1 MDITGISELKS
12 QASDIAGSATAI
24 TIDLA
29 KEADKEEFAGFNP
42 AAGKEKQRWYMLFVI
57 GGLLALL
64 NAAVIGMI
72 FHAIGIDVNFV
83 TATHELADKCIIPSA
98 VLQALI
104 GATVVQT
111 GAVTWAMARFLF
123 PNQRNDRPDRTPT

>member
-1 MDITGISELKS
+1 VDVTGTGGLKS
-12 QASDIAGSATAI
+12 QSSDVAGSATAT

-42 AAGKEKQRWYMLFVI
+42 AIGKEKQRWYMLFVI
-57 GGLLALL
+57 GGLFVLL
-64 NAAVIGMI
+64 NAAVIWLI

-83 TATHELADKCIIPSA
+83 TANPGLADKRVITSA
-98 VLQALI
+98 VFQTLI

-123 PNQRNDRPDRTPT
+123 PNQLE

>member
-1 MDITGISELKS
+1 VDITGTRELKS
-12 QASDIAGSATAI
+12 RASDVAGSITAI

-42 AAGKEKQRWYMLFVI
+42 ATGKGGQRWYMLFVI

-64 NAAVIGMI
+64 NAAVIGLI

-83 TATHELADKCIIPSA
+83 TGTQELADKCIIPNA

-104 GATVVQT
+104 GATILQT
-111 GAVTWAMARFLF
+111 GAITWAVARFLF
-123 PNQRNDRPDRTPT
+123 SNQRV